1 MSSLL
6 DPLMGPSK
14 DLGLRNQLMKKK
26 KTYHEKKT
34 KEKKT
39 WNWIFNLRDLR
50 YFLTD
55 LPLVLQKSGRVHH
68 VYYSNL
74 KNNKVKKQ

>member
-34 KEKKT
+34 KEKK
-39 WNWIFNLRDLR
+39 NMKLNI
-50 YFLTD
+50 
-55 LPLVLQKSGRVHH
+55 
-68 VYYSNL
+68 
-74 KNNKVKKQ
+74 